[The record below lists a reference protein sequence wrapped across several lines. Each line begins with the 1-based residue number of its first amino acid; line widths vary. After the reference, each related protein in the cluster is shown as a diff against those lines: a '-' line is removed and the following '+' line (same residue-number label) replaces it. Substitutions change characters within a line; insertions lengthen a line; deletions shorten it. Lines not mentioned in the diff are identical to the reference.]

1 MAEERSSIQSS
12 ASSAPRRHTYTRS
25 RALSPS
31 LSLAYSLCLSLF
43 HTAQDRGRD
52 RRARALFIFYIFS
65 PILFLSLA
73 SPTLFQLFILWE
85 TVIFQ
90 HTAILGALRVFSF
103 FSPAGVQVV
112 PLFIKR
118 VSNLV
123 LGYLPLLFSFCLACA
138 RWAEKINKSNI
149 VNGEIYYGNQ
159 LLIISIRHYLLCFV
173 PSSWSVARVVR
184 AARVCLED
192 DLRAVAQPSS
202 SKHRDQVDFQL

>member
-52 RRARALFIFYIFS
+52 RRARALFIFYIFPLFCSFRSRRRLYSSSSFSETLLYSSIQQSSVPCAYSHFS
-65 PILFLSLA
+65 P
-73 SPTLFQLFILWE
+73 
-85 TVIFQ
+85 
-90 HTAILGALRVFSF
+90 
-103 FSPAGVQVV
+103 PAGVQVV

-173 PSSWSVARVVR
+173 PSS
-184 AARVCLED
+184 
-192 DLRAVAQPSS
+192 
-202 SKHRDQVDFQL
+202 